1 MLVIVFRWIS
11 LSFHPSLETHIAS
24 LYPSFS
30 RIKWEKPSRM
40 ANKSHRGAARLR
52 HQAKGM
58 SQFTVRCSALFQCR
72 PRALAQSLNF
82 VLLSPC
88 RPLQVFSLVQFP
100 FVGLIPWGSR
110 DLIMMAFY
118 RRLTSFFTKG
128 FQWIIYRR
136 PLSLFTRAEI
146 PLRNNSEKRKMR
158 HIQALSSRFLTTK
171 LWQWILLRGVISL
184 QAIILRH

>member
-11 LSFHPSLETHIAS
+11 LSLHPSLETHIAS

-30 RIKWEKPSRM
+30 RMKWEEPSRM
-40 ANKSHRGAARLR
+40 ANKSHRG
-52 HQAKGM
+52 HKTQASGQRDVTVHHSLLCVASMM
-58 SQFTVRCSALFQCR
+58 SQGFSTEPQFLSFSA
-72 PRALAQSLNF
+72 P
-82 VLLSPC
+82 VD
-88 RPLQVFSLVQFP
+88 QVFSLVQFP

-110 DLIMMAFY
+110 DLIMMASY

-136 PLSLFTRAEI
+136 PLTLFTRAEI